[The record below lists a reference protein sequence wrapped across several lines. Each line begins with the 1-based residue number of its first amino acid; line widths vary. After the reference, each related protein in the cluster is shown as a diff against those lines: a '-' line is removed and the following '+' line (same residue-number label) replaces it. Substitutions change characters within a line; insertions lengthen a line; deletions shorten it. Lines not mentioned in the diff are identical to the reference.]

1 MDREGCIKDERKSQT
16 ERDTESVEKKGTER
30 G

>member
-1 MDREGCIKDERKSQT
+1 MDREGYIKDERKSQT
-16 ERDTESVEKKGTER
+16 ERGTESVEKKETER